1 MRVAI
6 LGLMIFGMVM
16 GCRAPDAGVLPEGEG
31 RGLEEREEGK
41 ARLERVGGRLAGVV
55 PGVVG
60 VKGWE
65 FRVERGWAPRAHA
78 DGRGVVTV
86 TSGLLEF
93 AGEDDLLAFG
103 LAHEMAHVVG
113 GDVRGQRGED
123 VLRLVVGA
131 VGAVAVGGVSGDGWL
146 GLGTGVVAVV
156 GGDLAVWRVRQRG
169 REMSADARAVGWCV
183 AAGYRGDCGER
194 FWRAYAA
201 ARPVVERAGWWS
213 KHPGDLERAEAL
225 RVVGP

>member
-1 MRVAI
+1 MRVAMMK
-6 LGLMIFGMVM
+6 LMIFVLVA
-16 GCRAPDAGVLPEGEG
+16 GCRAPDAGVLPVGEG
-31 RGLEEREEGK
+31 RGREEGK
-41 ARLERVGGRLAGVV
+41 ARLERVGGRMAGVV
-55 PGVVG
+55 PGVGG

-65 FRVERGWAPRAHA
+65 FRVEGGRAPRAHA

-93 AGEDDLLAFG
+93 AGEDELLAFA

-113 GDVRGQRGED
+113 GDVRVQRGED

-131 VGAVAVGGVSGDGWL
+131 VGAVAVGGVSGDGWF
-146 GLGTGVVAVV
+146 GLGAGVVAVV
-156 GGDLAVWRVRQRG
+156 GGDLGVWRVRQRE
-169 REMSADARAVGWCV
+169 RELRADAKALEWCV

-201 ARPVVERAGWWS
+201 ARPVPERAAWRS
-213 KHPGDLERAEAL
+213 KHPLDLERAEAL
-225 RVVGP
+225 RVMGR